1 MEKIANEFITALS
14 GKIPDSELAIV
25 KEQMIIFFKD
35 YDISKKET
43 ALALPN
49 EDLLKELKEY
59 LVTRKIEG
67 ASDKTLEQYKFALA
81 RFIYAV
87 SKPCTDVTSS
97 DIKIYLYNLKNSTG
111 MKDVS
116 LDNQRSY
123 INAFYTWLVNNDYM
137 AKNPCANIKPI
148 KHEKHPR
155 HPLTAIDMEKIRAA
169 CRTSR
174 DKAMI
179 EFMYATGCR
188 CDEMVNVKLSDIDF
202 DRKEVKLFGKG
213 KKERLS
219 YLNARAV
226 IAIQIY
232 LRERGNVSPFLLCS
246 AKKPYQKLTT
256 RQIEKI
262 VKKLG
267 AAAGVNVTPHIIRHT
282 TASDA
287 IDKGMPIE
295 QVQVLLGHESI
306 QTTLVYAETKQ
317 ENVRRG
323 HEKYIV

>member
-1 MEKIANEFITALS
+1 M
-14 GKIPDSELAIV
+14 
-25 KEQMIIFFKD
+25 
-35 YDISKKET
+35 
-43 ALALPN
+43 
-49 EDLLKELKEY
+49 
-59 LVTRKIEG
+59 
-67 ASDKTLEQYKFALA
+67 
-81 RFIYAV
+81 
-87 SKPCTDVTSS
+87 
-97 DIKIYLYNLKNSTG
+97 
-111 MKDVS
+111 
-116 LDNQRSY
+116 
-123 INAFYTWLVNNDYM
+123 
-137 AKNPCANIKPI
+137 
-148 KHEKHPR
+148 
-155 HPLTAIDMEKIRAA
+155 
-169 CRTSR
+169 
-174 DKAMI
+174 
-179 EFMYATGCR
+179 
-188 CDEMVNVKLSDIDF
+188 
-202 DRKEVKLFGKG
+202 
-213 KKERLS
+213 
-219 YLNARAV
+219 

-246 AKKPYQKLTT
+246 ARKPYQKLTT